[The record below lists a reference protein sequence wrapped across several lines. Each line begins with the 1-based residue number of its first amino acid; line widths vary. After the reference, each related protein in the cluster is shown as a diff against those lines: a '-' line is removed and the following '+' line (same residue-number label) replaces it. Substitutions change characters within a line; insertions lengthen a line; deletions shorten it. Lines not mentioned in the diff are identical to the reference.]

1 MVSAAHPLIR
11 QIITDCKHASHL
23 SNHYR
28 YVAAKRALEL
38 EQCMGNYPSSAT
50 AYDYAVDRFA
60 RAFLDGSD
68 AR

>member
-1 MVSAAHPLIR
+1 MPLSAQSLIR
-11 QIITDCKHASHL
+11 QIITDCNLASHP

-38 EQCMGNYPSSAT
+38 EQCMGNYPANAT

-60 RAFLDGSD
+60 RAFLDGGD